1 MNEHSKSWPIQ
12 IKSGQGL
19 MKRTILCTCFLANLT
34 VGCAVAASPNPLPL
48 AIELNS
54 SERFLDQ
61 AGFLQSLLT
70 ETEAPQELQDMLNDI
85 AQDPVPY
92 PTLGSDLIKI
102 ATYLDKKN
110 WRRARSAAEDVIQA
124 KANLKNG
131 PSGELETLTNKIYE
145 NRIKYTDRSPHFR
158 RFEENLRGGDFTAA
172 KRRASKVITNWESF
186 GKRRGGVPPDSLRKK
201 LQLVDNERIEFPR
214 RSQWLL
220 RVNKLVYEGSFELAE
235 EELDQLELSQDNLRK
250 TGGKPTDALLELLA
264 EVEKGMVRYPERPEN
279 LWYFTWNMWNGQF
292 EKAAVMGQQIVDR
305 QTNLRRGVPPSLQK
319 KLTSILE
326 RFNTPTHPAS
336 SQDLLWVYSH
346 LSNGD
351 FIEAEAWMDDILG
364 GS

>member
-1 MNEHSKSWPIQ
+1 MNEHSKPWPLP
-12 IKSGQGL
+12 IKSGPGL
-19 MKRTILCTCFLANLT
+19 MRRTILCTWFLANLT

-48 AIELNS
+48 AVELNS
-54 SERFLDQ
+54 SERFLDEV
-61 AGFLQSLLT
+61 GFLKSLLT
-70 ETEAPQELQDMLNDI
+70 ASEAPQELQDMLEAI

-92 PTLGSDLIKI
+92 PTLAADLIKI

-110 WRRARSAAEDVIQA
+110 WRRARRLAEDVIQA

-131 PSGELETLTNKIYE
+131 PSAELKTLTNKIYE

-158 RFEENLRGGDFTAA
+158 RFEDNLRGGDFTAA
-172 KRRASKVITNWESF
+172 KRRASKVIITESF
-186 GKRRGGVPPDSLRKK
+186 GKKGGGVPPDSLRKK

-214 RSQWLL
+214 RSQRLL

-235 EELDQLELSQDNLRK
+235 EELDQLKLSQDNLRK

-264 EVEKGMVRYPERPEN
+264 EVEKGMVRYPERPES
-279 LWYFTWNMWNGQF
+279 LWYFTLTMWNGQF

-305 QTNLRRGVPPSLQK
+305 QNNLRGGVPPNLQK

-326 RFNTPTHPAS
+326 RVNTPTHPAS
-336 SQDLLWVYSH
+336 SQDLLRVYSH
-346 LSNGD
+346 LSNGN
-351 FIEAEAWMDDILG
+351 FIEAEAWMDDILDG
-364 GS
+364 R